1 VWTRNQISALI
12 DVLSTH
18 FSIIP
23 AEFGLGGWLNGD
35 KYLRSAE
42 LFGILPLP
50 SPTQT
55 HLGLL
60 PFHSEFAKKKKTKHT
75 YLARQQ
81 GTRIAVLPIHT
92 KAERWLF
99 SFLVSE
105 THSLFAG
112 PREPN
117 WKVVAMR
124 WAGHSDGI
132 SIFYKVS
139 IIHS

>member
-1 VWTRNQISALI
+1 LVDI
-12 DVLSTH
+12 LSTRLTV
-18 FSIIP
+18 IP
-23 AEFGLGGWLNGD
+23 AEFGLGGWLDGD

-42 LFGILPLP
+42 PFGILPL
-50 SPTQT
+50 SSTQT

-99 SFLVSE
+99 AFLVSE
-105 THSLFAG
+105 THGLFAG

-117 WKVVAMR
+117 WDAVAMR

-139 IIHS
+139 T